1 MFLFCFEEFWFLVF
15 VIVRGCSDGKLNCRG
30 YAVVAVSVF
39 LSLFAG
45 FCGHEGWGYRI
56 SICKRFCG
64 SLFLI
69 IVCLFVFFF
78 FLAFS
83 VAGLV
88 ARAVVRLQFF
98 LIFEYLCAVFQFAVC
113 R

>member
-1 MFLFCFEEFWFLVF
+1 VFLFCFEEFWFLVF

-30 YAVVAVSVF
+30 DAVVVVSFFLSFF

-45 FCGHEGWGYRI
+45 FCGYEGWGYRF

-69 IVCLFVFFF
+69 IVCLFVFFWWH
-78 FLAFS
+78 FLS
-83 VAGLV
+83 RGLV
-88 ARAVVRLQFF
+88 LVL
-98 LIFEYLCAVFQFAVC
+98 LFALKSL
-113 R
+113 

>member
-30 YAVVAVSVF
+30 DAVVAVSFF

-45 FCGHEGWGYRI
+45 FCGYEGWGYRF

-69 IVCLFVFFF
+69 IVCLFVFFWWH
-78 FLAFS
+78 FLS
-83 VAGLV
+83 RGLV
-88 ARAVVRLQFF
+88 LVL
-98 LIFEYLCAVFQFAVC
+98 LFALKSL
-113 R
+113 

>member
-1 MFLFCFEEFWFLVF
+1 
-15 VIVRGCSDGKLNCRG
+15 VIVRRCSDGKLNCRG
-30 YAVVAVSVF
+30 DAVVAVSFF

-45 FCGHEGWGYRI
+45 FCGYEGWGYRF

-78 FLAFS
+78 VAFS
-83 VAGLV
+83 VAGLGV
-88 ARAVVRLQFF
+88 RAVVLPQIFV
-98 LIFEYLCAVFQFAVC
+98 IFEHLCVVFQFAVC